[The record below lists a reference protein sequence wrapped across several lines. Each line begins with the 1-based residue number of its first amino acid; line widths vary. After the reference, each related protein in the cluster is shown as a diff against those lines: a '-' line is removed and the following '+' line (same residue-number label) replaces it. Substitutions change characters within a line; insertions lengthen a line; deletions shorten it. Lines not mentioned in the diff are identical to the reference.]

1 MVHVPAKLAAR
12 VRVFDTGN
20 ARKTDAVDAHAV
32 AMVALRT
39 ARLRELTHDEE
50 LVARRLLT
58 DRRDELAQLRVQTVN
73 RLHRLLTEL
82 IPGDANKRDLSAL
95 QAKPLLVRVKPR
107 SLVGKTMRRMAVL
120 GRARAQL
127 VFRELSGTSSFAQLD
142 RNWRACADG
151 QAGSTV

>member
-1 MVHVPAKLAAR
+1 VQVPAKLAAR
-12 VRVFDTGN
+12 VRLFDTGN

-50 LVARRLLT
+50 LVALRLLT

-120 GRARAQL
+120 GRAARAQL

-151 QAGSTV
+151 ETGSTV